1 MISREETQKIL
12 EAAINAPSGSNSQPW
27 RFEFKDNKLYLIA
40 LPEKDHP
47 ILNYRNRG
55 TWVAHGALIEN
66 ILIAASAAGF
76 STDLKIF
83 PDSSRPNV
91 TAKIEFSKSVPREEP
106 LFSSI
111 SKRATNRKPY
121 KNTPLTEEQK
131 NIFIESTQKISGVEV
146 KIIEDKKAIQQLA
159 EAASINE
166 VVTLENEKL
175 HKLFFDEIVW
185 TREEEE
191 RRGKGLYI
199 KTMELKPPQQA
210 ALKLFRKWK
219 VMNLFNKLKF
229 ARGIARGN
237 SKTYASCSAMIG
249 IIIKDNDADF
259 ITAGRAMERIWLEA
273 TRLGLSFHLLTGTLF
288 YYQALAFKREI
299 FSKEHRE
306 IIENAYNK
314 TKKYLGVNNET
325 IALLFRVGYGGQ
337 PSALSIKKDPLIN
350 F

>member
-1 MISREETQKIL
+1 MINKETITKIL
-12 EAAINAPSGSNSQPW
+12 ENSINAPSGSNSQPW

-47 ILNYRNRG
+47 ILNVRNRG
-55 TWVAHGALIEN
+55 TWIAHGALIEN
-66 ILIAASAAGF
+66 IIISSSHFGHKANF
-76 STDLKIF
+76 KIF
-83 PDSSRPNV
+83 PLPEKPNV
-91 TAKIEFSKSVPREEP
+91 TAIFEFEENKPTDEP

-111 SKRATNRKPY
+111 SNRATNRKPY
-121 KNTPLTEEQK
+121 SKKPLNKEHK
-131 NIFIESTQKISGVEV
+131 ESILSSIVSIDGIKL
-146 KIIEDKKAIQQLA
+146 KLIEDKKAIQQLA

-185 TREEEE
+185 TREEDKEK
-191 RRGKGLYI
+191 GKGLYI
-199 KTMELKPPQQA
+199 KTMELKLPQQI
-210 ALKLFRKWK
+210 ALKLFRRWE

-249 IIIKDNDADF
+249 IVTKDNDADF

-273 TRLGLSFHLLTGTLF
+273 TRLGLSFHLLTGPLF
-288 YYQALAFKREI
+288 YYQALAFKNEI
-299 FSKEHRE
+299 FSEEHRE
-306 IIENAYNK
+306 IIADAYNK
-314 TKKYLGVNNET
+314 TKRYLSVGNET
-325 IALLFRVGYGGQ
+325 IALLFRMGYDGQ